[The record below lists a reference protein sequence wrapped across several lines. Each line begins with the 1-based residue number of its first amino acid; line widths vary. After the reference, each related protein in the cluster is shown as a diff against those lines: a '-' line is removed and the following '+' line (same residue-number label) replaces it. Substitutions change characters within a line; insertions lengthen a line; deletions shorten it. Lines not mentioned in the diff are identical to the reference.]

1 MWEWFWMQWKL
12 PEQRENDIY
21 DVHFN
26 GAENK
31 TLKMAIHNNN
41 VPGIHFA
48 VIM

>member
-1 MWEWFWMQWKL
+1 M
-12 PEQRENDIY
+12 IY

-48 VIM
+48 AIM